1 MIKDRAFI
9 QRKMDHYN
17 KWMLDKTRDPNS
29 RYPGFPEEIAME
41 FARKEFVN
49 EFLSRPKKVRVKHEK
64 KIRGISVDGSTPSSS
79 IISTQ

>member
-1 MIKDRAFI
+1 MYKDRGFI

-49 EFLSRPKKVRVKHEK
+49 EFLSRPKKARVKHEK
-64 KIRGISVDGSTPSSS
+64 KIRGTSIEVSSTPSPA
-79 IISTQ
+79 IHT

>member
-17 KWMLDKTRDPNS
+17 KWMLDKNRDPNS

-41 FARKEFVN
+41 FARKEFVE
-49 EFLSRPKKVRVKHEK
+49 EFLSRPKKGKVKHEK
-64 KIRGISVDGSTPSSS
+64 AICGTSTESSCSSS
-79 IISTQ
+79 PAIHP

>member
-17 KWMLDKTRDPNS
+17 KWMLDTTRDPNS

-41 FARKEFVN
+41 FARKEFVE
-49 EFLSRPKKVRVKHEK
+49 EFLSRPKKGKVRNEK
-64 KIRGISVDGSTPSSS
+64 AVCQSSNAGSPSSS
-79 IISTQ
+79 PVIST

>member
-64 KIRGISVDGSTPSSS
+64 KICGTSIAGSSS
-79 IISTQ
+79 PSPAISA

>member
-17 KWMLDKTRDPNS
+17 KWMLDTTRDPNS

-49 EFLSRPKKVRVKHEK
+49 EFLSRPKKVRVKNEK
-64 KIRGISVDGSTPSSS
+64 KIRRISTESNTPSSLFV
-79 IISTQ
+79 ST

>member
-17 KWMLDKTRDPNS
+17 SWMLDRTRDPNS

-41 FARKEFVN
+41 FARKEFVQ
-49 EFLSRPKKVRVKHEK
+49 EFLSRPKKGKVRNEK
-64 KIRGISVDGSTPSSS
+64 AVCQPSTESSPSSS
-79 IISTQ
+79 STISP